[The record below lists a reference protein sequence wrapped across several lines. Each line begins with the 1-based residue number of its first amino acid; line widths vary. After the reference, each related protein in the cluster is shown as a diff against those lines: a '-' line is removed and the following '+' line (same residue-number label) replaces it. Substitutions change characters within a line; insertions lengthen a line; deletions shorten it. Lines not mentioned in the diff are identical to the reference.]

1 MVITPF
7 ATPIIHM
14 EEKHT
19 LIVTGLNN
27 TINQSDL
34 LNRFSKL
41 ISVVSCELYEKDVG
55 NVHAK
60 VTVKGNEDQ
69 LHRCVSLFSGCK
81 WSGAQLTVTEE
92 GKPKK
97 VKRQKRKKENL
108 EDDIDVQTNELTIQ
122 KSVKHIR
129 SNQQRLLA
137 NEQRSKEQNRRL
149 SVPLLTDTPS
159 HDNHIIF
166 DSEDEADKEVI
177 KEIKV
182 KLFDDDDD
190 KDYNSLPIK
199 EQFEGRVGK
208 KLFQLQTKIGSDY
221 RFKMDERFLES
232 NSEETDDDDNHKEE
246 SDISMEKAQ
255 ALQIIEALLGKEKH
269 TLPTPNQEPILSV
282 KRYDPDCQ
290 DCDLLE
296 LTTPTTKASSPIGD
310 VNKKPTE
317 SSLPHVSED
326 RFYTVST
333 ELSKQFSTAEKGSF
347 QFSFLTSDN
356 NINDVTK
363 SEITQ
368 ELMTSKPNWLKKLQ
382 NTSLETDAIVNE
394 EFTTKEEE
402 EKNISDNSFKR
413 PLFFFH
419 ADDPMLRN
427 RIDEGQFCR
436 TQSLQ
441 DLFKEWADKRR
452 KVKASCR
459 RIRKETQR
467 RMKRNMHI
475 M

>member
-1 MVITPF
+1 
-7 ATPIIHM
+7 M

-19 LIVTGLNN
+19 LIVTGLNS

-41 ISVVSCELYEKDVG
+41 ISVVSCELQEKDIG

-69 LHRCVSLFSGCK
+69 IRRCVSLLSGCK
-81 WSGAQLTVTEE
+81 WSGCRLTVTEE
-92 GKPKK
+92 GKPIKL
-97 VKRQKRKKENL
+97 KRQKRKKENVK
-108 EDDIDVQTNELTIQ
+108 DDLHVQTNELTIQ
-122 KSVKHIR
+122 KSVKHVR

-137 NEQRSKEQNRRL
+137 NEQKNKEQSRRL
-149 SVPLLTDTPS
+149 SIPLLTDPSS

-166 DSEDEADKEVI
+166 DSEEEVDKEVI
-177 KEIKV
+177 KEMKI
-182 KLFDDDDD
+182 KLFDSDDDED
-190 KDYNSLPIK
+190 HNCLPIK
-199 EQFEGRVGK
+199 EQFEGHAGE

-232 NSEETDDDDNHKEE
+232 NGEETDDDNKHEEE
-246 SDISMEKAQ
+246 SDISMEKTQ

-269 TLPTPNQEPILSV
+269 APPTPNQEPILSV

-310 VNKKPTE
+310 VNENPAE
-317 SSLPHVSED
+317 SFPPHVSED

-333 ELSKQFSTAEKGSF
+333 ELSKQFSTADKGSF
-347 QFSFLTSDN
+347 RFSFLASDD
-356 NINDVTK
+356 NINDTRK
-363 SEITQ
+363 SEITE
-368 ELMTSKPNWLKKLQ
+368 ELMTSKPTWFKKIQ

-394 EFTTKEEE
+394 DFTIEE
-402 EKNISDNSFKR
+402 EKSISDNSFKR

-419 ADDPMLRN
+419 ADDSSLRN
-427 RIDEGQFCR
+427 RIDEGQFYR
-436 TQSLQ
+436 TQTVQ

-452 KVKASCR
+452 KVKASYR
-459 RIRKETQR
+459 RLRKETQR
-467 RMKRNMHI
+467 RMKRSTHI

>member
-1 MVITPF
+1 
-7 ATPIIHM
+7 M

-41 ISVVSCELYEKDVG
+41 ISVVSCELYEKDIG

-69 LHRCVSLFSGCK
+69 LCRCVSLLSGCK
-81 WSGAQLTVTEE
+81 WSGCQLTVMEE
-92 GKPKK
+92 GKPIK

-108 EDDIDVQTNELTIQ
+108 KDDLSVQTNELTIQ
-122 KSVKHIR
+122 KSIKHIR

-137 NEQRSKEQNRRL
+137 NEQRNEEQSRRL
-149 SVPLLTDTPS
+149 SVPLLTDPPS

-166 DSEDEADKEVI
+166 DSEDEVDKEVI
-177 KEIKV
+177 KKIKV
-182 KLFDDDDD
+182 KLFDSDDD
-190 KDYNSLPIK
+190 KDHNCLPIK
-199 EQFEGRVGK
+199 EQFEGHAGE

-232 NSEETDDDDNHKEE
+232 NSEETDDDDNHEE
-246 SDISMEKAQ
+246 ENDISMEKAQ
-255 ALQIIEALLGKEKH
+255 ALQIIETLLGKEKH
-269 TLPTPNQEPILSV
+269 SPPTPNQEPILSV

-310 VNKKPTE
+310 VNENPTE
-317 SSLPHVSED
+317 SSPPHVSED

-333 ELSKQFSTAEKGSF
+333 ELSKQFSTADKKGLF
-347 QFSFLTSDN
+347 RFSFLANDD
-356 NINDVTK
+356 NINDVME
-363 SEITQ
+363 SETTE
-368 ELMTSKPNWLKKLQ
+368 ELMTSKPTWFKKIQ
-382 NTSLETDAIVNE
+382 NTSLETDPIVNE
-394 EFTTKEEE
+394 DFTTKEE

-419 ADDPMLRN
+419 TDDPLLRN
-427 RIDEGQFCR
+427 RIDEGQFYR
-436 TQSLQ
+436 TQTVQ

-452 KVKASCR
+452 RVKASYR

-467 RMKRNMHI
+467 RMKRSTHI
-475 M
+475 I